1 MFADIVT
8 QFKHIIED
16 KRTGG
21 MFIQRK
27 KDAWKAITDK
37 YNSNCYTGRREM
49 DQLKALY
56 DNMKQKARKNIG
68 ESNKTEYIN
77 RIPLELSEEDLS
89 RALKNLRE
97 DKVQMNK
104 TGGGCYKPK
113 TTDSESKILA
123 IIQDQ
128 VEPLCNPFDSGALY
142 FKDATHLSEPTGSK
156 SPEIENFIVV
166 NEVEKSDSS
175 NLLDTEITRYQDSS
189 MVTLTQEADISELP
203 KDQPNLVKRKML
215 KTINR
220 KKQKAPVNLKP
231 RNKSSEELK
240 RIYFKKKCQN
250 ANLERKKL
258 MQEILQNKEQHR
270 LKMLILKK
278 QFECK

>member
-1 MFADIVT
+1 MAQTPSRKRERGANYTAEEKTMFADIVT

-56 DNMKQKARKNIG
+56 DNIMKQKARKNIG

-142 FKDATHLSEPTGSK
+142 FKD
-156 SPEIENFIVV
+156 
-166 NEVEKSDSS
+166 SS

-189 MVTLTQEADISELP
+189 MVTLTQDADISELP

-231 RNKSSEELK
+231 RNKSSEQLLK

-278 QFECK
+278 QFENVNNN